1 MNNEKSDPLEDLE
14 KKLNSPKQFD
24 NFTNRKSLGAEVYE
38 TPRDW
43 DSPHVDTQKSS
54 FALKFKKTN
63 WFVQFFI
70 WATLF
75 ALFAVVYVGIRYY
88 LERGIGVGNVD
99 ILVNA
104 PLTIGSGEQFDF
116 ETTMQNKNQVAIKNI
131 DVEVTFPEGTRSVQ
145 NIETGYEIDS
155 QKIENLDSGAI
166 FKQNYSAYLFGEEG
180 ERKKVTIAVTYQ
192 IDGSD
197 AFFKKE
203 KVFDVVLKSTPV
215 RTIIT
220 NLKELTSGQDM
231 IFDIEIISNSTQTLK
246 NVIVQAVYPF
256 GFTYKNSTLDVEAD
270 KKTWIIPT
278 LEPKQNV
285 KFTIKGTLSGQNKD
299 QKFFNFS
306 TGLEDGTTGNPQIV
320 FSKKGTTVTI
330 TRPFFEI
337 DLAINES
344 NSDIIVIGP
353 TKAEDGLISFK
364 NNTNFP
370 LRNVSVS
377 LKMKGDLLNK
387 YSVTVEDGFYQ
398 SVNNTISW
406 DNTTNDQLYS
416 IPVGAYGSLSFNF
429 NTLSPTGS
437 LFVQNPEM
445 LFTMEAMGNRNPE
458 DQVPE
463 FIKNTIAKKIRFN
476 TETSLEAKSE
486 HYTQTFVNTGPIPP
500 KAERKTTY
508 TVVFNLKNTT
518 NQVNEAIVS
527 MKIPNY
533 VQYEGAFLPS
543 NEDVSYDAI
552 SRTLLWNAGTL
563 APKTGM
569 SGGSIRKMAIQ
580 VSIVPSISQGGD
592 SPDLVNN
599 IMYTGVD
606 AFTQSEIK
614 QQLDPVT
621 TEIRDGKQSYSGQVS
636 R

>member
-1 MNNEKSDPLEDLE
+1 
-14 KKLNSPKQFD
+14 
-24 NFTNRKSLGAEVYE
+24 
-38 TPRDW
+38 
-43 DSPHVDTQKSS
+43 
-54 FALKFKKTN
+54 
-63 WFVQFFI
+63 
-70 WATLF
+70 
-75 ALFAVVYVGIRYY
+75 
-88 LERGIGVGNVD
+88 
-99 ILVNA
+99 
-104 PLTIGSGEQFDF
+104 
-116 ETTMQNKNQVAIKNI
+116 
-131 DVEVTFPEGTRSVQ
+131 
-145 NIETGYEIDS
+145 
-155 QKIENLDSGAI
+155 
-166 FKQNYSAYLFGEEG
+166 
-180 ERKKVTIAVTYQ
+180 
-192 IDGSD
+192 
-197 AFFKKE
+197 
-203 KVFDVVLKSTPV
+203 
-215 RTIIT
+215 
-220 NLKELTSGQDM
+220 
-231 IFDIEIISNSTQTLK
+231 
-246 NVIVQAVYPF
+246 
-256 GFTYKNSTLDVEAD
+256 
-270 KKTWIIPT
+270 
-278 LEPKQNV
+278 
-285 KFTIKGTLSGQNKD
+285 
-299 QKFFNFS
+299 
-306 TGLEDGTTGNPQIV
+306 
-320 FSKKGTTVTI
+320 
-330 TRPFFEI
+330 
-337 DLAINES
+337 
-344 NSDIIVIGP
+344 
-353 TKAEDGLISFK
+353 
-364 NNTNFP
+364 
-370 LRNVSVS
+370 
-377 LKMKGDLLNK
+377 
-387 YSVTVEDGFYQ
+387 
-398 SVNNTISW
+398 
-406 DNTTNDQLYS
+406 
-416 IPVGAYGSLSFNF
+416 
-429 NTLSPTGS
+429 
-437 LFVQNPEM
+437 M